1 MKRNL
6 MILITLLV
14 TFSAMAG
21 TMYEWRDPVSGKL
34 VLGDKPPTGGV
45 QYWIE
50 GQRPVP
56 ASVNDRQVI
65 NQQPQKSSNE
75 WYKGGTLHKATA
87 YDWKQASKENRLAT
101 AADFASVILKDK
113 FKNMEQLKIH
123 ANELEKCITEATK
136 KEIKNMQV
144 ATIASSC
151 IVIMGWK

>member
-1 MKRNL
+1 
-6 MILITLLV
+6 
-14 TFSAMAG
+14 
-21 TMYEWRDPVSGKL
+21 
-34 VLGDKPPTGGV
+34 
-45 QYWIE
+45 
-50 GQRPVP
+50 VP